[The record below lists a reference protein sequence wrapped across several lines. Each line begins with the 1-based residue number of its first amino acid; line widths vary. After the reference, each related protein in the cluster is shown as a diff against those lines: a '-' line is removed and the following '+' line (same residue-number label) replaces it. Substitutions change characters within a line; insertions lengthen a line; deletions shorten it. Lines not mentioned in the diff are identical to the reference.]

1 MKRDHGGPI
10 ALAGLGGGVAGE
22 AAKESKANKAA
33 GRRSR
38 QKVEGLA
45 LTELVNF
52 PARRVFSGDASLL
65 PLPCRLLRQ
74 CRQRVRRASATAQ
87 ELEPRWR
94 QGVANTPRKAS

>member
-1 MKRDHGGPI
+1 MKRYHGGPI

-33 GRRSR
+33 GRRPW

-65 PLPCRLLRQ
+65 PLPCRFAAPMSS
-74 CRQRVRRASATAQ
+74 CVERRP
-87 ELEPRWR
+87 LHR
-94 QGVANTPRKAS
+94 N